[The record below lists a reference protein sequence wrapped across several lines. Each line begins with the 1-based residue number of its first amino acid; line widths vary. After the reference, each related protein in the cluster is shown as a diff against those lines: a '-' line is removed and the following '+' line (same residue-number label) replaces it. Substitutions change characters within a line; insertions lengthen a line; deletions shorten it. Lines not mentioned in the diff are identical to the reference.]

1 MTCPLNA
8 GPSYRSTLAAKLS
21 ALTEECCVRAAGT
34 LGCADGRITLRQ
46 TASDMV
52 GRLDDGPRAR
62 MEADTIM
69 ATETEPKS
77 SPLSAPLAKV
87 DWAKAGRLLLFAAIA
102 IAAIGLAAW
111 PAVVVARGTQLTTAH
126 RAAAAWTAL
135 LVVAAL
141 AIVAQVILAWYQAS
155 LSAALPVRRRGL
167 KAAVIGKD
175 GRASTSKTQVVLWT
189 AAVVWALVDL
199 LLLARAYPGGSLFI
213 NAATTNWRPEYL
225 VLLGLPVAAAA
236 TAKAVVAGANSGQG
250 PASSKSSDT
259 NSMAKIAS
267 RLNVTSA
274 LNVKRVYVRDPADE
288 KGFFAGVAEL
298 FTGDDNAVDWGDLQ
312 YVVFTLIT
320 LAYFVIQFLV
330 RPADGLPAVPA
341 ALLTLMGVSAS
352 GYAANKIVQTKVNTT
367 EAPTD
372 GQ

>member
-1 MTCPLNA
+1 
-8 GPSYRSTLAAKLS
+8 
-21 ALTEECCVRAAGT
+21 
-34 LGCADGRITLRQ
+34 
-46 TASDMV
+46 
-52 GRLDDGPRAR
+52 
-62 MEADTIM
+62 
-69 ATETEPKS
+69 
-77 SPLSAPLAKV
+77 
-87 DWAKAGRLLLFAAIA
+87 
-102 IAAIGLAAW
+102 
-111 PAVVVARGTQLTTAH
+111 
-126 RAAAAWTAL
+126 
-135 LVVAAL
+135 VVAAL
-141 AIVAQVILAWYQAS
+141 AVVAEVILRWYQAP
-155 LSAALPVRRRGL
+155 LSAKLPFRSRGL

-175 GRASTSKTQVVLWT
+175 LRASTSKTQVVLWT

-199 LLLARAYPGGSLFI
+199 LLLARAYSGGGLFTY
-213 NAATTNWRPEYL
+213 AVTNWRPEYL

-250 PASSKSSDT
+250 PATSDP

-267 RLNVTSA
+267 TLNVTGA
-274 LNVKRVYVRDPADE
+274 LNVKRVYVRDPARPDE

-320 LAYFVIQFLV
+320 LAYFVIQFLA

-352 GYAANKIVQTKVNTT
+352 GYAANKIVQTKVNTQ

>member
-1 MTCPLNA
+1 
-8 GPSYRSTLAAKLS
+8 
-21 ALTEECCVRAAGT
+21 
-34 LGCADGRITLRQ
+34 
-46 TASDMV
+46 
-52 GRLDDGPRAR
+52 
-62 MEADTIM
+62 
-69 ATETEPKS
+69 
-77 SPLSAPLAKV
+77 
-87 DWAKAGRLLLFAAIA
+87 LLFAAIA

-111 PAVVVARGTQLTTAH
+111 PAVVVARGTQLTSAH

-135 LVVAAL
+135 AMVAAL
-141 AIVAQVILAWYQAS
+141 AVVAEVILRWYQAP
-155 LSAALPVRRRGL
+155 LSTKLPFRRRGL
-167 KAAVIGKD
+167 KAAIIGKD
-175 GRASTSKTQVVLWT
+175 LRASTSKTQVVLWT

-199 LLLARAYPGGSLFI
+199 LLLARAYPGGSLFT
-213 NAATTNWRPEYL
+213 NAVTNWRPEYL

-250 PASSKSSDT
+250 PATSDPSDP

-267 RLNVTSA
+267 RLNVTGA
-274 LNVKRVYVRDPADE
+274 PNVKRVYVRDPARPDE

-320 LAYFVIQFLV
+320 FAYFVIQFLA

-352 GYAANKIVQTKVNTT
+352 GYAANKIVQTKVNTQ